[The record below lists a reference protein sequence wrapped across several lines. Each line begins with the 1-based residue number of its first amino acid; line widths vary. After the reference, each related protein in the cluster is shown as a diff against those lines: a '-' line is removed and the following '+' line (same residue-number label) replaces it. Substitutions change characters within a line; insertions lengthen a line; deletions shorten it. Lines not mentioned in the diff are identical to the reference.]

1 MVKTC
6 KRENFVKKP
15 IHISII
21 FAPKKNM
28 KKKSQKENRRLSSK
42 GELIKKEVTKAIV
55 DLTKMILYDIWVVIK
70 KGILDYLWGELF
82 IFVFQCVQLTS

>member
-1 MVKTC
+1 M
-6 KRENFVKKP
+6 KKP